1 MGPALDLRLHTLFYC
16 FRAAAAQDVC
26 GDGPWVQEAASAAA
40 AAAAQA
46 ASFGHVE
53 ALERVVSAASA
64 MVGGVGMGVRGAEL
78 RVGWTVV
85 SVEEGGGQS

>member
-1 MGPALDLRLHTLFYC
+1 MKASIAVNRALFSVVVCYTLCRLVPAPQFLTLL
-16 FRAAAAQDVC
+16 AILWLQDVC
-26 GDGPWVQEAASAAA
+26 GDGPWVQEAASTAA

-64 MVGGVGMGVRGAEL
+64 MVSEQNWSR
-78 RVGWTVV
+78 
-85 SVEEGGGQS
+85 SY